1 MALVDQAHSRIA
13 LGQSGFT
20 HFQRILTRLAP
31 RENQRTQYRPDIDGL
46 RAVAVCLV
54 VGFHVF
60 PNVVKGGYVGVD
72 IFFVISGFL
81 ISSII
86 FRSVAQSQFS
96 YVDFYVRRIRRIFPA
111 LIVVLIACLIFGWF
125 ALLPADYKAL
135 GQHVAAGAAF
145 VSNFRILDESGYFDT
160 AAQVKPLLHLW
171 SLGIEEQFYIF
182 WPLVVVSLSRD
193 PRRMWAGLLGL
204 AALSCVLNVFLVQY
218 KPVAAFYLP
227 VTRFW
232 ELGIGPALAY

>member
-96 YVDFYVRRIRRIFPA
+96 YVDFYIRRIRRIFPA
-111 LIVVLIACLIFGWF
+111 LVVVLI
-125 ALLPADYKAL
+125 
-135 GQHVAAGAAF
+135 
-145 VSNFRILDESGYFDT
+145 
-160 AAQVKPLLHLW
+160 
-171 SLGIEEQFYIF
+171 
-182 WPLVVVSLSRD
+182 
-193 PRRMWAGLLGL
+193 
-204 AALSCVLNVFLVQY
+204 
-218 KPVAAFYLP
+218 
-227 VTRFW
+227 
-232 ELGIGPALAY
+232 